1 MDKPRILLVD
11 DEPSITATLAIALRK
26 EPWEIVTA
34 TGGEEGLKL
43 LQQCAASVVI
53 SDERMPGMS
62 GADFLTGVAKR
73 WPLTIRMML
82 TGQATLHDAMKA
94 VNDGGIWRFFLKPT
108 DPTDL
113 KQSIRSALDHHA
125 LLIESRR
132 LLEAAKRQAAR
143 HASPLLDDLDD
154 LDDAEDAIVPARG
167 ATGGDALG
175 QVDRDDEGNIVLEPV
190 EAIDMSKLLEE
201 MKAFNDASKPRAGKP
216 TA

>member
-43 LQQCAASVVI
+43 LQLRAASVVI

-62 GADFLTGVAKR
+62 GADFLTCVAKR

-108 DPTDL
+108 DPADL
-113 KQSIRSALDHHA
+113 KQSIRHALDHHA
-125 LLIESRR
+125 LLTESRR

-143 HASPLLDDLDD
+143 AAPLLDDLDA
-154 LDDAEDAIVPARG
+154 DDDESAPARG

-190 EAIDMSKLLEE
+190 EAMDMNKLLEE

>member
-1 MDKPRILLVD
+1 MNKPRILLVD

-34 TGGEEGLKL
+34 TGGEAGLQL
-43 LQQCAASVVI
+43 LQQRAASVVI

-62 GADFLTGVAKR
+62 GADFLTCVAKR

-108 DPTDL
+108 DPADL
-113 KQSIRSALDHHA
+113 KQSIRHALDHHA
-125 LLIESRR
+125 LLTESRR

-143 HASPLLDDLDD
+143 AAELADDD
-154 LDDAEDAIVPARG
+154 EIVPARG
-167 ATGGDALG
+167 ATNDDALS

-190 EAIDMSKLLEE
+190 EAMDMSKLLEE
-201 MKAFNDASKPRAGKP
+201 MRAFNDASKPRAGKP

>member
-1 MDKPRILLVD
+1 MNKPRILLVD

-34 TGGEEGLKL
+34 TGGEAGLKL
-43 LQQCAASVVI
+43 LQERAASVVI

-62 GADFLTGVAKR
+62 GADFLTQVAKR

-108 DPTDL
+108 DPSDL

-125 LLIESRR
+125 LLVESRR

-143 HASPLLDDLDD
+143 QADPLVGD
-154 LDDAEDAIVPARG
+154 LDDADDAIAPARR

-190 EAIDMSKLLEE
+190 EALDMSKLLEE
-201 MKAFNDASKPRAGKP
+201 MKAFNDSSKPRAGKP